1 MSDNKLVDGVD
12 SLNLDAKLE
21 NQPTETS
28 VPRVAPV
35 RQVLLPFISIRDSQA
50 FAFLYLHFNP
60 LIAIVIIT
68 RSLPLTYRMLPIFA
82 LSTPTTV

>member
-21 NQPTETS
+21 NQATETS

-35 RQVLLPFISIRDSQA
+35 R
-50 FAFLYLHFNP
+50 
-60 LIAIVIIT
+60 
-68 RSLPLTYRMLPIFA
+68 
-82 LSTPTTV
+82 TVKLDM